1 MINTI
6 NTASTG
12 LEAFSKGLSVISE
25 NVANLNTAGFKQ
37 QRISYFDL
45 GDGNPDNASTK
56 TGDGVETGTPYRQF
70 NQGEIRKSDND
81 IDAAIDGSGFFVVK
95 DTNDTIRLT
104 RAGQFQLN
112 SEGVLQ
118 LRETG
123 EHVQGLVGG
132 TELADIKTADKRTN
146 PAKATTTIIFNGGLN
161 TSGSAT
167 DNKISNVEFY
177 DASGVKHVL
186 SIVFTISNNATGAW
200 DVNVSEN
207 NIPLAPSSEL
217 RYSGSNPI
225 TGYNSIQI
233 PYTPSNGAA
242 AQSITLDFTKTTS
255 ASGAITPIAVAS
267 QDGYGVGGL
276 TKLTFDETGT
286 LKATYSNG
294 QTADLAQ
301 LALANTFQLER
312 LQAVG
317 KNQFA
322 ITNLTDLKYE
332 KPQTGGLG
340 KIKGGSLEA
349 SNVELTAQFSELI
362 ITQRAYQASSQ
373 VITTTNEM
381 LAVLFELKGRR

>member
-95 DTNDTIRLT
+95 DTNDSIRLT

-112 SEGVLQ
+112 SDGILE

-132 TELADIKTADKRTN
+132 TKLADITIADKRTN
-146 PAKATTTIIFNGGLN
+146 PAKATATISFTGALNSNGGPN
-161 TSGSAT
+161 
-167 DNKISNVEFY
+167 NKISNAEVY
-177 DASGVKHVL
+177 DAAGNKHVL
-186 SIVFTISNNATGAW
+186 VMDFVLDGQADGTYNVTI
-200 DVNVSEN
+200 SEN
-207 NIPLAPSSEL
+207 NTPILAD
-217 RYSGSNPI
+217 RI
-225 TGYNSIQI
+225 RYNSSGPDANFSKISF
-233 PYTPSNGAA
+233 PYTPTNSNTT
-242 AQSITLDFTKTTS
+242 QNLILDFSKTTS
-255 ASGAITPIAVAS
+255 ASGGAGITIEK
-267 QDGYGVGGL
+267 QDGYAAGGL
-276 TKLTFDETGT
+276 TKLAFDEAGL

>member
-12 LEAFSKGLSVISE
+12 LESFSKGLSVISE

-45 GDGNPDNASTK
+45 GDGSPDNNASK
-56 TGDGVETGTPYRQF
+56 AGDGVETGTPYRQF

-95 DTNDTIRLT
+95 DQNNTIRLT
-104 RAGQFQLN
+104 RAGQFQLSN
-112 SEGVLQ
+112 EGVLQ

-123 EHVQGLVGG
+123 ERVQGLSGG
-132 TELADIKTADKRTN
+132 TELTDIKTNDKRIS
-146 PAKATTTIIFNGGLN
+146 PGKATSTITLSNNLN
-161 TSGSAT
+161 TNNPTFKIDTT
-167 DNKISNVEFY
+167 DFY
-177 DASGVKHVL
+177 DKSGNKHSL
-186 SIVFTISNNATGAW
+186 TLVFTKIENAAGTWDVKVTENNAELITSQIRYNGNG
-200 DVNVSEN
+200 DPE
-207 NIPLAPSSEL
+207 IGFSSV
-217 RYSGSNPI
+217 
-225 TGYNSIQI
+225 QV
-233 PYTPSNGAA
+233 PYTPPGGTDT
-242 AQSITLDFTKTTS
+242 QTITLDFSDTKS
-255 ASGAITPIAVAS
+255 LSGSGLNLAVS
-267 QDGYGVGGL
+267 KQDGYGIGGL
-276 TKLTFDETGT
+276 TKLAFDDAGH

-312 LQAVG
+312 LQAIG
-317 KNQFA
+317 KNQFS

-332 KPQTGGLG
+332 QAQTSGLG
-340 KIKGGSLEA
+340 TIKGSSLEA

>member
-112 SEGVLQ
+112 SDGVLQ

-146 PAKATTTIIFNGGLN
+146 PAKASTTISFIGIFNTNAGAN
-161 TSGSAT
+161 
-167 DNKISNVEFY
+167 NKISNAEFY
-177 DASGVKHVL
+177 DTAGNKHIL
-186 SIVFTISNNATGAW
+186 TIDFAPAATDGAW
-200 DVNVSEN
+200 KVTVTENGVLLASE
-207 NIPLAPSSEL
+207 LEL
-217 RYSGSNPI
+217 RYSSGGTTV
-225 TGYNSIQI
+225 TGFSVLQLS
-233 PYTPSNGAA
+233 YTPANSTAT
-242 AQSITLDFTKTTS
+242 QSIALDLSKTT
-255 ASGAITPIAVAS
+255 ASSGQISPLAFEK

-276 TKLTFDETGT
+276 TKLAFDETGT

-294 QTADLAQ
+294 QTADIAQ

-332 KPQTGGLG
+332 KPQTNGLG

>member
-12 LEAFSKGLSVISE
+12 LESFSKGLSVISE

-45 GDGNPDNASTK
+45 GDGSPDNNSSKA
-56 TGDGVETGTPYRQF
+56 GDGVETGTPYRQF

-95 DTNDTIRLT
+95 DQNDTIRLT
-104 RAGQFQLN
+104 RAGQFQLSN
-112 SEGVLQ
+112 DGVLQ

-123 EHVQGLVGG
+123 ERVQGLSGG
-132 TELADIKTADKRTN
+132 TQLSDIKTNDKRIS
-146 PAKATTTIIFNGGLN
+146 PGKATNTINLSNTLSSNDTTFKID
-161 TSGSAT
+161 AT
-167 DNKISNVEFY
+167 DFY
-177 DASGVKHVL
+177 DKSGNKHSL
-186 SIVFTISNNATGAW
+186 KIEFTRSAVDPGTW
-200 DVNVSEN
+200 DVKVSEN
-207 NIPLAPSSEL
+207 NIEL
-217 RYSGSNPI
+217 ITSQIRYSGAGSPEN
-225 TGYNSIQI
+225 GFSSIQV
-233 PYTPSNGAA
+233 PFTPSNSTD
-242 AQSITLDFTKTTS
+242 AQTITLDFSKTNSLSTS
-255 ASGAITPIAVAS
+255 SSNLAVAN
-267 QDGYGVGGL
+267 QDGYAVGGL
-276 TKLTFDETGT
+276 TKLAFDEAGH

-312 LQAVG
+312 LQAIG
-317 KNQFA
+317 KNQFS
-322 ITNLTDLKYE
+322 ITNLTDIKYE
-332 KPQTGGLG
+332 QAQSSGLG
-340 KIKGGSLEA
+340 TIKGGSLEA

>member
-12 LEAFSKGLSVISE
+12 LESFAKGLSVISE
-25 NVANLNTAGFKQ
+25 NVANLNTAGYKQ

-45 GDGNPDNASTK
+45 GDGSADDSSTK

-81 IDAAIDGSGFFVVK
+81 IDAAIDGPGFFVVK
-95 DTNDTIRLT
+95 DTNDTVRLT

-112 SEGVLQ
+112 SDGVLQ
-118 LRETG
+118 LRDTG
-123 EHVQGLVGG
+123 EHIQGLVGG
-132 TELADIKTADKRTN
+132 TSLADITIADKRTN
-146 PAKATTTIIFNGGLN
+146 PAKATATIIFSNTLNLNNQTFSIPSVDIYDAFGSKHAFKIDFKQGAVVRENWTVTISENGAELVTDREIRYSAAG
-161 TSGSAT
+161 SGSAT
-167 DNKISNVEFY
+167 PEF
-177 DASGVKHVL
+177 S
-186 SIVFTISNNATGAW
+186 TIAFA
-200 DVNVSEN
+200 
-207 NIPLAPSSEL
+207 
-217 RYSGSNPI
+217 
-225 TGYNSIQI
+225 
-233 PYTPSNGAA
+233 YTPPNS
-242 AQSITLDFTKTTS
+242 TTS
-255 ASGAITPIAVAS
+255 QSLTFDFSKTNTLLSGTDISVTS
-267 QDGYGVGGL
+267 QDGYGAGGL
-276 TKLTFDETGT
+276 TKLAFDETGT

-322 ITNLTDLKYE
+322 ISDLTDLKYE

-340 KIKGGSLEA
+340 KIKGSSLEA